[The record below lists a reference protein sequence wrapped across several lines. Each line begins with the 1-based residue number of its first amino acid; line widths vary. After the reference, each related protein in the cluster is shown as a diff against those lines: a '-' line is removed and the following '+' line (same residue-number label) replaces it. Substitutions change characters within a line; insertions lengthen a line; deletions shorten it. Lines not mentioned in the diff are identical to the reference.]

1 MIPNEL
7 KYEIFEKPWHG
18 QVFAI
23 TISLSEKKIFKWN
36 EFSFFLAQEIK
47 NDKTMYR
54 NGSDDYFYS
63 WVKALEKLLIK
74 KKITNSLKLVEVK
87 NLWSS
92 AFLNTSHGKQV
103 KIGEM

>member
-1 MIPNEL
+1 M
-7 KYEIFEKPWHG
+7 F
-18 QVFAI
+18 
-23 TISLSEKKIFKWN
+23 
-36 EFSFFLAQEIK
+36 
-47 NDKTMYR
+47 R

-103 KIGEM
+103 KIGDM

>member
-7 KYEIFEKPWHG
+7 KHKTFEKPWHA

-23 TISLSEKKIFKWN
+23 TVSLSEKKIFNWS
-36 EFSFFLAQEIK
+36 EFSDLLAREIK
-47 NDKTMYR
+47 KDNNMCR

-74 KKITNSLKLVEVK
+74 KKITNSPKIVEVK

-92 AFLNTSHGKQV
+92 AFLNTPHGKPV
-103 KIGEM
+103 KIGDI